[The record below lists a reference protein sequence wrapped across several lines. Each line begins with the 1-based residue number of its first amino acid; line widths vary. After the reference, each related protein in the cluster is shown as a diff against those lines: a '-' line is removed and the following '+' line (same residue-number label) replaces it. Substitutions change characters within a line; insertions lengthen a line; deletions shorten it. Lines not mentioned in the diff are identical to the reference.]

1 MDLLLIGLYDHM
13 YAVQVTISYKEAM
26 RFLMSKPMIIL
37 HHVFVPLVGFPLLMH
52 YRGGSGDCLLGTRLD
67 DDGGDNE
74 GSRGGEDVVA
84 HFQDNFICG
93 DGYCDDKDLPLWQ
106 LVKHSIFINPR
117 KFPAL
122 FCSRAEL
129 FHSPLS
135 VEIVFAK

>member
-1 MDLLLIGLYDHM
+1 MGVIMMLVVVVRILL
-13 YAVQVTISYKEAM
+13 
-26 RFLMSKPMIIL
+26 P
-37 HHVFVPLVGFPLLMH
+37 
-52 YRGGSGDCLLGTRLD
+52 
-67 DDGGDNE
+67 
-74 GSRGGEDVVA
+74 
-84 HFQDNFICG
+84 FICG

-106 LVKHSIFINPR
+106 LVKHSVFINPR

>member
-1 MDLLLIGLYDHM
+1 
-13 YAVQVTISYKEAM
+13 M

-67 DDGGDNE
+67 DDGGDNDS
-74 GSRGGEDVVA
+74 GRGGEDSVA
-84 HFQDNFICG
+84 HFQDNFICA
-93 DGYCDDKDLPLWQ
+93 DDYCDDKDLPLWQ
-106 LVKHSIFINPR
+106 LVKHSVFINPR

-122 FCSRAEL
+122 FCRRTEL
-129 FHSPLS
+129 FHSPLV

>member
-1 MDLLLIGLYDHM
+1 MELLLIWLYHQM

-67 DDGGDNE
+67 DDGGDND
-74 GSRGGEDVVA
+74 GGRGGGDPFA
-84 HFQDNFICG
+84 HFQGNFICG

-106 LVKHSIFINPR
+106 LVKHSVSINPR

-122 FCSRAEL
+122 LCSRAEM